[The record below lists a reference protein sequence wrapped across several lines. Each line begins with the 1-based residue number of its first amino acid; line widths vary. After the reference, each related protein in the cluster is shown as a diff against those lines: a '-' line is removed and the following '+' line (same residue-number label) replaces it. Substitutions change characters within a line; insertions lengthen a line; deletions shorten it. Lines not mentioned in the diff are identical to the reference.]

1 VEKKDYKM
9 GIWTRQSFSSGED
22 DEEDEEYKYTYRPA
36 DGEEDEEIEPVVDAT
51 FGMTICRDGSVGLRQ
66 PARFNRILL
75 NMEEGVVCTETDQMR
90 MTWRTLGDI
99 IQVREKMEQE
109 VARERAIEREQEQDM
124 EDEAEARGVKR
135 PFSQVD

>member
-1 VEKKDYKM
+1 
-9 GIWTRQSFSSGED
+9 
-22 DEEDEEYKYTYRPA
+22 
-36 DGEEDEEIEPVVDAT
+36 
-51 FGMTICRDGSVGLRQ
+51 MTICRDGSVGLRQ

-75 NMEEGVVCTETDQMR
+75 NMEEGVVLTETDQMR
-90 MTWRTLGDI
+90 VMWRTLGDI

-124 EDEAEARGVKR
+124 EDEARGVKR